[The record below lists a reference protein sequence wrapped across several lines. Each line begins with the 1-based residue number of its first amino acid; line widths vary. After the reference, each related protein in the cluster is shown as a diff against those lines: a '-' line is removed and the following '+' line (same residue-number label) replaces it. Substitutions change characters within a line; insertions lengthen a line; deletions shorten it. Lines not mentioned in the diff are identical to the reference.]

1 MRFWP
6 WGGAEKKP
14 SGGASQATRTGAG
27 IGDDSLLVALQRQQ
41 QKQQRER
48 SHHTLVYFHSIRC
61 TLCRT
66 LAPSVSQVCAC
77 VLECLWFLCD

>member
-27 IGDDSLLVALQRQQ
+27 IGDDSLLVALQQQ
-41 QKQQRER
+41 QQTQQER
-48 SHHTLVYFHSIRC
+48 SHHTLVYFHSNRC

-77 VLECLWFLCD
+77 VIEYLWFLCD